1 MKSVPKLIRRFSAV
15 LLFSLLFLF
24 LINVLLLILVTYQE
38 AGKSGAWSAASR
50 TADGLTRQEEGYV
63 LTQEAS
69 DTIEEYQAFAL
80 LIDQRSLQAVWH
92 TQNLPEEIPLS
103 YDIQGISWLT
113 RGYLQEYPTT
123 TASHPDGL
131 LVMGYPK
138 DSYWKLADNTFSYQL
153 VAGFP
158 RNFLL
163 FLGINILL
171 VFAIYMAATTR
182 LLRSVRPIVTGV
194 EQLPEEK
201 DVHVTESGLLS
212 EIAQAINRTS
222 EKLQQQGYALRKQET
237 ARAGWIAGV
246 SHDIRTPLS
255 MVMGYAGQLEE
266 SPEISEEDRKKA
278 SVIRQ
283 QSMRMKNLINDLN
296 LASKLEYNMQPLNLE
311 RLDLV
316 PLARQTAVD
325 FLNLDAEGRYP
336 IQWETPDSLSSCRLC
351 GDLSLLRR
359 AVSNLITNAQVHNP
373 QGCSIYISVQQEDSS
388 GKIVVEDNGCGVSDE
403 QLEGLRNAPH
413 YMFSDSSDG
422 SPRHGLGL
430 MIVRQIAQVHGG
442 TLVLDHSEK
451 GGLQATI
458 QLPLLTDA

>member
-1 MKSVPKLIRRFSAV
+1 
-15 LLFSLLFLF
+15 
-24 LINVLLLILVTYQE
+24 
-38 AGKSGAWSAASR
+38 
-50 TADGLTRQEEGYV
+50 
-63 LTQEAS
+63 
-69 DTIEEYQAFAL
+69 
-80 LIDQRSLQAVWH
+80 
-92 TQNLPEEIPLS
+92 
-103 YDIQGISWLT
+103 
-113 RGYLQEYPTT
+113 
-123 TASHPDGL
+123 
-131 LVMGYPK
+131 
-138 DSYWKLADNTFSYQL
+138 
-153 VAGFP
+153 
-158 RNFLL
+158 
-163 FLGINILL
+163 
-171 VFAIYMAATTR
+171 
-182 LLRSVRPIVTGV
+182 
-194 EQLPEEK
+194 
-201 DVHVTESGLLS
+201 
-212 EIAQAINRTS
+212 
-222 EKLQQQGYALRKQET
+222 
-237 ARAGWIAGV
+237 
-246 SHDIRTPLS
+246 

-296 LASKLEYNMQPLNLE
+296 LASKLEYNMQPLNLQ

-336 IQWETPDSLSSCRLC
+336 IQWETPNSLSSCRLC

-388 GKIVVEDNGCGVSDE
+388 GKIVVEDNGCGVADE